1 MSFLSRHIGP
11 DADDLTTMLGA
22 VGAESLDQL
31 IDRAVP
37 ESIRMRESLDLPEP
51 LDEPEALSALR
62 RIASRNTVTV
72 SYTHLDVYK
81 RQVQDRAHRGCAAR
95 QAGRAGRERCLI
107 PFGEPQVPGGRAP
120 SRTDPCYS
128 HAHLVGATRS
138 GTTYK

>member
-62 RIASRNTVTV
+62 RIASRNTVMRQMIGQGYHDTV
-72 SYTHLDVYK
+72 TP
-81 RQVQDRAHRGCAAR
+81 AAIR
-95 QAGRAGRERCLI
+95 RNILEN
-107 PFGEPQVPGGRAP
+107 
-120 SRTDPCYS
+120 
-128 HAHLVGATRS
+128 
-138 GTTYK
+138 